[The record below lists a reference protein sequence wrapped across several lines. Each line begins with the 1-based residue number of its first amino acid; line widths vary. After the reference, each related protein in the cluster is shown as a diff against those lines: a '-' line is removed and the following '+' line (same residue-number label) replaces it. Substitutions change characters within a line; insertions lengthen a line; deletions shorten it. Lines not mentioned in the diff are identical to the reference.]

1 MQGGH
6 DRTCHGREAWHGVDD
21 ERWID
26 LAIEAGQLREALV
39 HRADI
44 EQAKGLIMGLRRCT
58 ADEAYREL
66 NIVSQRNNIKVAVLA
81 TALVRQASPAAT
93 GPVGTDPADDRL
105 ARLVRDNWLVGLSQ
119 AVAPPSGSD
128 AARAW

>member
-1 MQGGH
+1 M
-6 DRTCHGREAWHGVDD
+6 DD
-21 ERWID
+21 ERWMD

-66 NIVSQRNNIKVAVLA
+66 NIVSQRNNVKVAVIA
-81 TALVRQASPAAT
+81 SALVRQASPAAT
-93 GPVGTDPADDRL
+93 GSATGAAVADPVEERL
-105 ARLVRDNWLVGLSQ
+105 VRLVRDNWLDGLGQ
-119 AVAPPSGSD
+119 AVAPPADSD